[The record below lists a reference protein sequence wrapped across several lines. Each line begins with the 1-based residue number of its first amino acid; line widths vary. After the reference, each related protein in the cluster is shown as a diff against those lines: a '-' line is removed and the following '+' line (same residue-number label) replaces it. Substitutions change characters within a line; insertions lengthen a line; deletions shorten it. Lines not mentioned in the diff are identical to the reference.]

1 MAKLPIY
8 NAQGNITNETSGV
21 VKPVQQDSTMADA
34 LINTGKAL
42 GELAEQWQNSKDQV
56 ETLDAKNKLFE
67 QSSNVLQQAEQFTG
81 YTDQKQID
89 EARVQFQQQLSQ
101 VTPSLLQGFSSQR
114 AAKNFQLTSQMANR
128 ENQIK
133 LDAIM
138 RNKTI
143 DLGTSNLLKSADLN
157 MKAFTKSGNVAYK
170 NNYFADIDGAF
181 KAGII
186 DAEKVTA
193 LKQSTDD
200 WNYNFVYSQLL
211 TNPYYKAS
219 KEIMDGIDPVKQ
231 RTLQNFARTE
241 QKRIHAEAVQN
252 AVNDYY
258 LNPTKANYNRMVALN
273 PKLKGNKRLASAMGG
288 GSGSGGSGGISSKA
302 KSFNIMD
309 ASDVT
314 NRISQMSR
322 IDTSTP
328 QGQREYLNASL
339 ELGYKIMASGLD
351 QKTKDKQMQLVYKNM
366 SNVEFRQKLNK
377 LPNLERLQTSEYVN
391 QYGKLYENYLN
402 NRGTKNEKAA
412 YNKWKSYVAEHDR
425 LNANRNRIAPHGVL
439 WDMNNLQRKVATD
452 VMNAYCSGNIKAAN
466 QIYAQGIKDMIHLK
480 YWYVPELQNPNLKA
494 GDKFN
499 VNGKIYTF
507 QGYTSNDIIVEVNK

>member
-8 NAQGNITNETSGV
+8 NSQGNITSEAP
-21 VKPVQQDSTMADA
+21 KAIMPVQQDNSMAEA
-34 LINTGKAL
+34 LINTGNAL

-89 EARVQFQQQLSQ
+89 EARIQFQQQLSQ
-101 VTPSLLQGFSSQR
+101 VTPNLLQGFSSQR

-219 KEIMDGIDPVKQ
+219 KEIMDSIDPVKQ

-241 QKRIHAEAVQN
+241 QKRAEAEKLQTALGEFYTNPSKRNLKRVHKAHSGSKN
-252 AVNDYY
+252 NKNLDYVVNTPPNFKAISTLDGYADAVGAIKELAGMPTGSYNQKMEYIKKSSDTALRIIKSNISSGTSTLSKSDKDKLINMIYGKMNDA
-258 LNPTKANYNRMVALN
+258 TFKSALRDM
-273 PKLKGNKRLASAMGG
+273 PDLSKLKATEIAGKGNSIQARQNYDKFNSIRFGKTFSVPVKINDIGKRTAEEVIAKYIAGDYKGG
-288 GSGSGGSGGISSKA
+288 
-302 KSFNIMD
+302 
-309 ASDVT
+309 
-314 NRISQMSR
+314 Q
-322 IDTSTP
+322 
-328 QGQREYLNASL
+328 
-339 ELGYKIMASGLD
+339 
-351 QKTKDKQMQLVYKNM
+351 
-366 SNVEFRQKLNK
+366 
-377 LPNLERLQTSEYVN
+377 
-391 QYGKLYENYLN
+391 
-402 NRGTKNEKAA
+402 AA
-412 YNKWKSYVAEHDR
+412 YQRGLHEAI
-425 LNANRNRIAPHGVL
+425 RI
-439 WDMNNLQRKVATD
+439 
-452 VMNAYCSGNIKAAN
+452 
-466 QIYAQGIKDMIHLK
+466 K
-480 YWYVPELQNPNLKA
+480 YWYIPELQNPNLQV
-494 GDKFN
+494 GQHFS
-499 VNGKIYTF
+499 VNGKVYKF
-507 QGYTSNDIIVEVNK
+507 NGYTQKDIIVEGN